1 MKSDFKHIA
10 RFAPIIGLLIGG
22 LQAITWLTL
31 SNFGWSHE
39 SMALIT
45 IVFGIWITGG
55 LHLDGLI
62 DTADGLA
69 AGPQRCLEAMKDS
82 RAGATGVLTVIAI
95 FFVQTASLIQLEEMA
110 PIAFP
115 IATFWGRFAPI
126 WAIENFP
133 YLHKERE
140 PSFHSLNWEGIK
152 KEIRPSVLTLIFT
165 ICCIFVIP
173 LTITNRI
180 YIISSISIGIL
191 PAIIITNILGKKLGG
206 HSGDSYGASLVLIET
221 FILFILAILLKII

>member
-1 MKSDFKHIA
+1 
-10 RFAPIIGLLIGG
+10 
-22 LQAITWLTL
+22 
-31 SNFGWSHE
+31 
-39 SMALIT
+39 MALIT